1 MTTPERK
8 EPHPNDYEDDEEF
21 CFEDE
26 EESDEKNSEEYPKN
40 TWKVL
45 IVDDEIEV
53 HRITQR
59 VLRNFEFE
67 DKGLTLLSAYSAKE
81 SAEILQ
87 SHPDIAMILLDVVME
102 EKEAGLKFVELVRNE
117 FKNNLVRIV
126 LRTGQPGQAPEKEV
140 IVKYDIN
147 DYQQK
152 SELTSQRL
160 FTVMVSTLRSFRDL
174 TVKLHLETENMRLNT
189 ELNITRKLQKMVLP
203 TEKELHDINE
213 LDISGFMEPAEEVAG
228 DYYDVLKDNE
238 HIKIGIGDVTGHGL
252 ESGILMLMV
261 QTAVRT
267 LLACQVD
274 EPEKFLNI
282 LNRTIYDN
290 VQRMNLDKNLT
301 LSLLDYQEGNL
312 HLTGQHEEVLV
323 VRQGGKVER
332 INTIDLGFI
341 VGLKADIAPFV
352 SHTNIQL
359 KTGDGIVLYT
369 DGITEAHNPKMELY
383 GVECLCEVVSQN
395 WRLTAKEIQQAIV
408 ADVKQFIGT
417 QKVYDD
423 ITLLVLKQK

>member
-8 EPHPNDYEDDEEF
+8 EPHPNDHEDDEEF

-26 EESDEKNSEEYPKN
+26 EESNEKDSEEHPKN
-40 TWKVL
+40 TWEVL
-45 IVDDEIEV
+45 IVDDEVEV

-67 DKGLTLLSAYSAKE
+67 GKELTLFSAYSAKE
-81 SAEILQ
+81 AVKILR

-102 EKEAGLKFVELVRNE
+102 EEDAGLKFVELVRNE

-174 TVKLHLETENMRLNT
+174 TVKLYLETENMRLNT
-189 ELNITRKLQKMVLP
+189 ELDITRKLQKMVLP
-203 TEKELHDINE
+203 TDKELHDINE

-228 DYYDVLKDNE
+228 DYYDVLKDNGQV
-238 HIKIGIGDVTGHGL
+238 KIGIGDVTGHGL
-252 ESGILMLMV
+252 ESGVLMLMV

-267 LLACQVD
+267 LLACQID
-274 EPEKFLNI
+274 EPERFMNI

-369 DGITEAHNPKMELY
+369 DGITEARNVDKKFY
-383 GVECLCEVVSQN
+383 GVERLCDVISRH
-395 WRLTAKEIQQAIV
+395 WHLTAHEIQQAVIE
-408 ADVKQFIGT
+408 DVRQFIDT
-417 QKVYDD
+417 QKVLDD